1 MLPAIQSAVAPDP
14 HPIPLRADCAR
25 CSGLCCVQPAFDAEQ
40 GFGFDKPAGVPCS
53 HLQADFHCGIHHR
66 RGAGGFPACE
76 TFDCYGAGQWVT
88 QELFSGRSWRSSHK
102 LAEQMFD
109 AFSRYRVVHE
119 LMAMLELAARIA
131 SGEERVSLMDQLH
144 CIERL
149 CATGAVP
156 RDRNR
161 LQELRSVTLH
171 RIRAARL
178 CR

>member
-1 MLPAIQSAVAPDP
+1 MHPALQPAVAAAPQ
-14 HPIPLRADCAR
+14 PIQLRADCAR

-40 GFGFDKPAGVPCS
+40 GFGFDKPAGAPCA
-53 HLQADFHCGIHHR
+53 HLQTDFHCGIHHL
-66 RGAGGFPACE
+66 RGASGFPACE

-88 QELFSGRSWRSSHK
+88 QVLFNGRSWRSSPE

-109 AFSRYRVVHE
+109 AYSRYRVMHE

-131 SGEERVSLMDQLH
+131 SAEGRAPLMDQLQR
-144 CIERL
+144 IERL

-156 RDRNR
+156 GERSR

-171 RIRAARL
+171 GIRAARL
-178 CR
+178 RR